1 MPINFMLPF
10 AFLTAS
16 ATPADTFLDT
26 VGSTL
31 LSVIEWFGTIV
42 TALIGTD
49 GALNAL
55 FPFVAIGFALG
66 LTYGGIHLVKTF
78 VPGF

>member
-1 MPINFMLPF
+1 MFF
-10 AFLTAS
+10 ALLT
-16 ATPADTFLDT
+16 ATPAGTFLDT

-31 LSVIEWFGTIV
+31 SSVIEWFGTIIS
-42 TALIGTD
+42 ALIGAD

-66 LTYGGIHLVKTF
+66 LVYGGIRMVKTF